1 MTLNKNK
8 MKNLIIL
15 WRKIERHY
23 YKGIIFS
30 RLKIIS
36 LKKLFF
42 FFFIFSLEKIFGK
55 ENLLDCLS
63 ENLSIE
69 LEEINEKKGK
79 NNFLIKKE
87 NTRSKKKT
95 ET

>member
-1 MTLNKNK
+1 M
-8 MKNLIIL
+8 

-36 LKKLFF
+36 LKKPFF
-42 FFFIFSLEKIFGK
+42 FFFIFFSWKDIGK

-79 NNFLIKKE
+79 IIF
-87 NTRSKKKT
+87 
-95 ET
+95 

>member
-8 MKNLIIL
+8 MKNFNNIVKKN
-15 WRKIERHY
+15 RKTLLQRNNFFKVKDY
-23 YKGIIFS
+23 FF
-30 RLKIIS
+30 
-36 LKKLFF
+36 KKTFF
-42 FFFIFSLEKIFGK
+42 FFFIFFSWKDIGK

-79 NNFLIKKE
+79 IIF
-87 NTRSKKKT
+87 
-95 ET
+95 